1 MRAEQNILF
10 LSHTAITIA
19 ITKISMGE
27 LTNPTIYIIG
37 GVPRTGKTT
46 LAERLQ
52 HELHITGTE
61 LDHLRALFNADGAST
76 ISYDSGA
83 NIHLVTKQLSPYL
96 EHLYAHLVG
105 SRASHVI
112 NGEVISPSSLEK
124 SAYFE
129 YMRPCFMGIS
139 DAETTLEN
147 VRLHQSDSDW
157 TASMPDDRLRYL
169 FDKYVRR
176 SEKISRQCAEIGIR
190 YFDVTVDFLAAHGRA
205 FDCLVNYS
213 AEPSLEAASNWDN

>member
-1 MRAEQNILF
+1 
-10 LSHTAITIA
+10 
-19 ITKISMGE
+19 MGE
-27 LTNPTIYIIG
+27 QTNPTLYIIG

-52 HELHITGTE
+52 HELHVTGTE
-61 LDHLRALFNADGAST
+61 LDHLRALFNADAAST
-76 ISYDSGA
+76 ISYNSRA

-105 SRASHVI
+105 SSTSHVI
-112 NGEVISPSSLEK
+112 NGEVISPFSLEK

-139 DAETTLEN
+139 DTETTLEN
-147 VRLHQSDSDW
+147 VRLHQSSVDW
-157 TASMPDDRLRYL
+157 TTSLPDNRLRGI
-169 FDKYVRR
+169 FDTYVRR

-190 YFDVTVDFLAAHGRA
+190 YFDVTADFLTAHGRA
-205 FDCLVNYS
+205 FEYLMNCS